1 MHTKSHVEKRIK
13 QIKRRTRRRYNTEE
27 KITRNITI
35 LVVVLFSVLLPND
48 TLQIDLKQSQIEWI
62 GRKVT
67 GKHTGTLDLL
77 EGWVLMDR
85 NTPIR
90 GRFIFDMTTLSNTDI
105 EFPQWKLKLENHL
118 KSNDFFYVDSFPQVI
133 LEINGNKSILEEDN
147 SDFKHQIKADL
158 TIRNITHEITIPY
171 ELVKSDGIFR
181 AEGYVDVDRTL
192 YNIQYKSGM
201 FFHDLGD
208 KLIDDNFTI
217 QFKVYTQLT
226 QTR

>member
-1 MHTKSHVEKRIK
+1 M
-13 QIKRRTRRRYNTEE
+13 
-27 KITRNITI
+27 
-35 LVVVLFSVLLPND
+35 
-48 TLQIDLKQSQIEWI
+48 
-62 GRKVT
+62 
-67 GKHTGTLDLL
+67 
-77 EGWVLMDR
+77 
-85 NTPIR
+85 
-90 GRFIFDMTTLSNTDI
+90 
-105 EFPQWKLKLENHL
+105 
-118 KSNDFFYVDSFPQVI
+118 QVI

>member
-1 MHTKSHVEKRIK
+1 MK
-13 QIKRRTRRRYNTEE
+13 QLIFSQNALNFILLLEGIQFVLE
-27 KITRNITI
+27 NITRNITI

-77 EGWVLMDR
+77 EGWVLMDK
-85 NTPIR
+85 NIPIR

-105 EFPQWKLKLENHL
+105 EFSQWKLKLENHL